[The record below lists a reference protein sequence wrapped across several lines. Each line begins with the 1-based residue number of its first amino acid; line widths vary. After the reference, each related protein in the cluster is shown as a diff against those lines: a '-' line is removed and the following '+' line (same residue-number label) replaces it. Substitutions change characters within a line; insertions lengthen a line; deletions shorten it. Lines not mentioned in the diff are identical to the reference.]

1 MLNVC
6 TVCKSEFESDLP
18 AIGEEDLCPA
28 CYKQI
33 FVDPMLDED
42 EEPLYFDPS
51 IYETEVDFNFEDLEK
66 SEFEQKKGVDMAWVA
81 TDYNGTEAVF
91 TNEPER
97 IIYGTD
103 FLDNEWYDR
112 HGMYVNLPSGSIE
125 KLIGRK
131 LTWEDEPVEL
141 N

>member
-1 MLNVC
+1 
-6 TVCKSEFESDLP
+6 
-18 AIGEEDLCPA
+18 
-28 CYKQI
+28 
-33 FVDPMLDED
+33 
-42 EEPLYFDPS
+42 
-51 IYETEVDFNFEDLEK
+51 
-66 SEFEQKKGVDMAWVA
+66 MAWVA

-131 LTWEDEPVEL
+131 LTWEDEPVDLL
-141 N
+141 NFDAGKVK